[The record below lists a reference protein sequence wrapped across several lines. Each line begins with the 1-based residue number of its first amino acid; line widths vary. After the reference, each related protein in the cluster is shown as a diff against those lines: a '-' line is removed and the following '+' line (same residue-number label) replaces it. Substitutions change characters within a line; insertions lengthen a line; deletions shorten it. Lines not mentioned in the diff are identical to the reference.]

1 MFSSKENVNI
11 LTALLIQHGITQAVV
26 CPGSRNSPLVHN
38 LCECKEVK
46 CYPVTDER
54 SAAFFALGVAMSTH
68 SPVVVCVTSG
78 SALLNVAP
86 AVAEAYYQNLPLIVL
101 SADRPQQWIGQSD
114 GQTMPQAN
122 VLAPFVRK
130 SVHLIEP
137 KTKEEHWYCNRLVNE
152 ALIEC
157 KRFSY
162 APVHINVP
170 ISEPLFNYDVAT
182 LPIERCI
189 SVTSACNDT
198 TAAADVVSIVRQAQR
213 PLLIIGQEAW
223 SDMVEVKAELASL
236 RQRIVVIQDK
246 LSDVS
251 DTEPQL
257 FDAAIAIAKD
267 AEVLRPDLI
276 VYVGGT
282 LVSKNCKQFLRN
294 CTPIQ
299 SVLIDP
305 RGDIRDTFMNL
316 TTVVQCQSTTF
327 IKILA
332 NSLEGFATSKYY
344 HDWQEA
350 LKDATTDAQL
360 YSPTYSQMLAVRR
373 FHTLLQQNNT
383 PKALVYGNSSA
394 VRLGNF
400 YSSDYI
406 FVNRGVNGIEGTLST
421 AVGMAAANK
430 NKRVFC
436 VIGDLSF
443 FYDQN
448 ALWNSN
454 LGENLS
460 ILLLNNSGGGIFQ
473 QLSGL
478 EKSAHQA
485 VIMGVGASVTAE
497 GVCQTHNISYL
508 SATNSEE
515 LEISLAAF
523 LNVKNSSVLLEVFT
537 NSEEDA
543 KAWSNFYKQ
552 LEKKQ

>member
-1 MFSSKENVNI
+1 MFSNKENVNI
-11 LTALLIQHGITQAVV
+11 LTALLVRHGITQAVV

-38 LCECKEVK
+38 LCECKAIK

-86 AVAEAYYQNLPLIVL
+86 AVAEAYYQNLPLIVV

-122 VLAPFVRK
+122 ALAPFVRK

-137 KTKEEHWYCNRLVNE
+137 KTKEEHWYCNRLANE

-157 KRFSY
+157 KRFAY

-170 ISEPLFNYDVAT
+170 ISEPLFDYDVAT
-182 LPIERCI
+182 LPIERHI
-189 SVTSACNDT
+189 SATSVCNDN
-198 TAAADVVSIVRQAQR
+198 AAVADIATMVRQAQR
-213 PLLIIGQEAW
+213 PLLVIGQEAW
-223 SDMVEVKAELASL
+223 NKMVAAKTELAQL
-236 RQRIVVIQDK
+236 RQQIVVLQDK

-251 DTEPQL
+251 DAPPQL
-257 FDAAIAIAKD
+257 VDAAIAIAED
-267 AEVLRPDLI
+267 AEALRPDLI
-276 VYVGGT
+276 IYMGGT
-282 LVSKNCKQFLRN
+282 LVSKQCKQFLRN
-294 CTPIQ
+294 CTPAHSIL
-299 SVLIDP
+299 VDP

-316 TTVVQCQSTTF
+316 TDVVQCQSDAF
-327 IKILA
+327 IKALA
-332 NSLEGFATSKYY
+332 SGLEGFATSKFY
-344 HDWQEA
+344 HDWQKA
-350 LKDATTDAQL
+350 LNNATTVAQL
-360 YSPTYSQMLAVRR
+360 YVPAYSQMLAVRR
-373 FHTLLQQNNT
+373 FHTLLQQNNDA
-383 PKALVYGNSSA
+383 KALVYGNSSA

-421 AVGMAAANK
+421 AAGMAAANK

-443 FYDQN
+443 FYDRN

-454 LGENLS
+454 LGDNLS

-478 EKSAHQA
+478 EKSAHRA
-485 VIMGVGASVTAE
+485 AIMGAGASVTAE
-497 GVCQTHNISYL
+497 GVCQTHNIGYL
-508 SATNSEE
+508 SAADSED
-515 LEISLAAF
+515 LESTLAAF

-543 KAWSNFYKQ
+543 KAWSTFYKQ